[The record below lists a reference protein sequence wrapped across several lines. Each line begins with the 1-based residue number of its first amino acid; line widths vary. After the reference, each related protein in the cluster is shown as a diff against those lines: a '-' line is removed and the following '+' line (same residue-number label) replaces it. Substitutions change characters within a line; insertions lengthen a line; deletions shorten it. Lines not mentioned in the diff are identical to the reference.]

1 MASEPYVELK
11 DCPANDRSV
20 NGVLL
25 ANNAVLHYKRPGA
38 SSKKDKLVKEK
49 KTGETPTGRNLP
61 DKLPDGAVYM
71 TPISSILRSGV
82 VATSGK
88 SGKEEPVA
96 DLGKQKTKL

>member
-38 SSKKDKLVKEK
+38 SRKKDKLVKEK

-61 DKLPDGAVYM
+61 DKLPDGAMYM
-71 TPISSILRSGV
+71 PPTSSILRSGI
-82 VATSGK
+82 VAKRGK
-88 SGKEEPVA
+88 SRKDKPGA
-96 DLGKQKTKL
+96 DLGKKKTE